1 MDIFPEKPKASR
13 LSPGSPQFPLIPR
26 ARWSRK
32 VKSPALQ
39 NRGQGTQIRL
49 TPLRPGHPSCN
60 LRVIQAQIQPPHQIP
75 NRTYAVLFLYQLL
88 HIYCSQQHL
97 PPIYRYQPWNTVL
110 CSLHARSLHT
120 SIPSAASIS
129 SHVPVPGSNFV
140 LALPSRSFTYSHIFS
155 LNVACGNE
163 HIASEE
169 LARGHGK
176 SCRRMDKARTQ
187 PSTLR
192 GISG

>member
-129 SHVPVPGSNFV
+129 SHVPDGTFPPFRKNVHRESMPFFESQ
-140 LALPSRSFTYSHIFS
+140 LLTHPRSSRSLS
-155 LNVACGNE
+155 
-163 HIASEE
+163 
-169 LARGHGK
+169 
-176 SCRRMDKARTQ
+176 
-187 PSTLR
+187 
-192 GISG
+192 